1 MRILLT
7 PNLPRSVRSL
17 AEELVPPACSLD
29 IMAASHPGYDGALA
43 TAECIMGLP
52 RARFDAALLARAPR
66 LALIQLLRAGHELVD
81 LAATEQA
88 GIQVATVGDT
98 TAATVAEHCLMLMLA
113 LCRKLRWQH
122 DSVVSGGW
130 LAVKPWQLPG
140 GDVDSVPEVHFDG
153 LAGRT
158 LGLLGVGEIGS
169 RVAKLAS
176 AFGMT
181 VQGLAHRTGEQVRHG
196 VPLVP
201 LATLLE
207 TSDVVSLHLRLSAE
221 TRRIMN
227 AEAFARMRR
236 GSFLVN
242 TARGELVDE
251 EALAGALAHGQLAG
265 AALDTLQHE
274 PPAPDHPLL
283 GRPEVLLTPHTAW
296 LTRESWRRTLAF
308 GFANVERFRAGQPL
322 RSLVR
327 PTHAIVEPKR
337 PS

>member
-1 MRILLT
+1 MRSSTSSQVSRGNAVVIQA
-7 PNLPRSVRSL
+7 P
-17 AEELVPPACSLD
+17 PPARCR
-29 IMAASHPGYDGALA
+29 
-43 TAECIMGLP
+43 P
-52 RARFDAALLARAPR
+52 RPQLVLQLEFDDAAGFRSSYLS
-66 LALIQLLRAGHELVD
+66 D
-81 LAATEQA
+81 L
-88 GIQVATVGDT
+88 
-98 TAATVAEHCLMLMLA
+98 
-113 LCRKLRWQH
+113 
-122 DSVVSGGW
+122 SGGGIRITTSMQVGQRFF
-130 LAVKPWQLPG
+130 LRISAAGCRHPLQIEAVVQWSLP
-140 GDVDSVPEVHFDG
+140 E
-153 LAGRT
+153 AGRT

-181 VQGLAHRTGEQVRHG
+181 VQGLAHRPGEQVRHG
-196 VPLVP
+196 VPLVA

-227 AEAFARMRR
+227 AEAFARMRH

-251 EALAGALAHGQLAG
+251 EALAGALARGQLAG

-327 PTHAIVEPKR
+327 PTHAIVEP
-337 PS
+337 